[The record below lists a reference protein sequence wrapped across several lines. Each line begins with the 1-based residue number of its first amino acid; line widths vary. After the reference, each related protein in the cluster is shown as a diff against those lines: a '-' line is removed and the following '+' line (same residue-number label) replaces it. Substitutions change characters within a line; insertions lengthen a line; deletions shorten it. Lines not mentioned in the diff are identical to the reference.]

1 MKLKLPDSYII
12 IFYIIV
18 ICGVASY
25 IIPSG
30 IFDRQLDAI
39 TGITY
44 VVPNSYHL
52 IKQTPV
58 TVIEIF
64 KAIPLGMLAA
74 EDIIIFVLIAGGSFG
89 IIEATGVVNGLIG
102 SITKKI
108 NRKEKIIIPVVMI
121 VFSLGGAILGT
132 AEEILPL
139 IPIFITLAIGLGYDA
154 ITGTAM
160 VFLGTLSG
168 FIAGFLNPFS
178 TGTAQRIAQLPLFSG
193 FTYRIVCYIVIL
205 TASIIFVMH
214 KANIAKKKTGKN
226 DKENN
231 LYQEF
236 GINEFP
242 ELTRKHIYIT
252 ITLICG
258 FIFLIHGSIK
268 NKFNIMDVATL
279 FLMMGIFSG
288 VIGRF
293 KPNRIVSEFINGAS
307 NILYGT
313 LIIGLARGILVIM
326 STGNIQDTI
335 IVYLSHIVSIFSPVL
350 CGISMFIVHM
360 LISLF
365 IPSAT
370 GEASVTMPL
379 MIALADLSKV
389 TRQTAVLAYQFGEGI
404 TYLLNPTSGYLM
416 AILAISG
423 ISWTK
428 WVKWVWPLFAIWF
441 ILGCVL
447 ITISVMNGYGPF

>member
-18 ICGVASY
+18 ICGIASY

-30 IFDRQLDAI
+30 IFDRQLNSV

-58 TVIEIF
+58 SVIEIF

-74 EDIIIFVLIAGGSFG
+74 SDIIIFVLIAGGSFG
-89 IIEATGVVNGLIG
+89 IIQATGVVNGLVG
-102 SITKKI
+102 CITKKI
-108 NRKEKIIIPVVMI
+108 YRKEKILIPVVMI

-139 IPIFITLAIGLGYDA
+139 IPIFIALAIGLGYET
-154 ITGTAM
+154 IIGTAM

-178 TGTAQRIAQLPLFSG
+178 TGTAQRIAELPLFSG
-193 FTYRIVCYIVIL
+193 IMYRIVCYIVVL
-205 TASIIFVMH
+205 TASIIFVMY
-214 KANIAKKKTGKN
+214 KAYNAKKKNIKN
-226 DKENN
+226 DQEKNF
-231 LYQEF
+231 YQGF
-236 GINEFP
+236 GINKFS
-242 ELTRKHIYIT
+242 ELTRKHIYII

-258 FIFLIHGSIK
+258 FIFLIHGSIN
-268 NKFNIMDVATL
+268 NKFSIMDVATL

-288 VIGRF
+288 VIGRLRS
-293 KPNRIVSEFINGAS
+293 NRIVSEFINGAS
-307 NILYGT
+307 KILYGT
-313 LIIGLARGILVIM
+313 LIIGLARGILIIM
-326 STGNIQDTI
+326 STGNIKDTI
-335 IVYLSHIVSIFSPVL
+335 IFYLSHIVSIFAPVV
-350 CGISMFIVHM
+350 CGISMFIVHI

-370 GEASVTMPL
+370 GEASTTMPI
-379 MIALADLSKV
+379 MIALADLSNV

-404 TYLLNPTSGYLM
+404 TYILNPTSGYLM

-423 ISWTK
+423 IPWTK
-428 WVKWVWPLFAIWF
+428 WVKWVYPLFIIWF
-441 ILGCVL
+441 ILGCIL